1 MACEYLMTCRVA
13 PTEDRRRHDISLI
26 LLPSPA
32 RLMPNAPDTSRA
44 SLHKGLK
51 QKTRENGTLKTRISR
66 LNQST
71 QDLKSDNKRLRDE
84 RDALRKENQVKDT
97 EMARLTRDLNEKR
110 ALIDRMRVSPAFP

>member
-1 MACEYLMTCRVA
+1 
-13 PTEDRRRHDISLI
+13 
-26 LLPSPA
+26 
-32 RLMPNAPDTSRA
+32 MPNAPDTSRA

-51 QKTRENGTLKTRISR
+51 QKTRENGTLKTQISR

-71 QDLKSDNKRLRDE
+71 QDLKTENKRLRDE

-97 EMARLTRDLNEKR
+97 EVARLTRELNEKR